1 MRLRNR
7 PHGLGLAKRQPQLAD
22 ASGSTWSAG
31 GASTEGTSQW
41 AAGTSVAGSG
51 QWAGTWAATAPV
63 AAADGTTAAGASAA
77 DGSAAGTAQG
87 STEQWTAAAATDT
100 TTQSTAGT
108 TAEGAGTEAAAAAAA
123 PAAPAAAQDSTAA
136 GTASTWAAPAS
147 DAASTGETAAGIA
160 TTDPTTQWSAG
171 APSAEPP
178 TAAAAAPV
186 VGATTFATAVIP
198 TATGMSK
205 SLPSSNPSEA
215 TATSTVISVDSGKHA
230 GTPGGTKA
238 AIGLSVVIVVAAM
251 AGLILWSLRR
261 KKRRLRQIIAKSR
274 GEKVSDSPRTSDEF
288 VRYASKVYTEGTSA
302 VRQAGGKIKTTYQS
316 KIPVLRRHF
325 ENAKYEPIKEFSRK
339 VYSTS
344 VTTLKKVG
352 GFVHSSWGSKTHVPR
367 PYSTYSTYSSSS
379 LHQGL
384 RDLPRSCHA
393 NELAPVMEVSE
404 SIESPTG
411 SSETLV
417 GDVGRLKDAAVSSTP
432 KLETGKFPEAKVA
445 TVETVTPISPESSGS
460 SSPSSLSST
469 ASSSPSVSRSPTV
482 DRVSRSPTVESRTYP
497 GTPDIS
503 FARVYRVEMDFKP
516 VSPEH
521 VELKEG
527 QNAVL
532 HLVYDDGWALVNV
545 LETAQEGLVPR
556 ACFGAYPVRHQAQYM
571 GSNLQISTDGIPR
584 SISSATPTEYG
595 SDGDI
600 GRFYSQCASPDL
612 PTPAS
617 LHETLPRPQRLKSL
631 PSLASLFRSA
641 SSFKSMV

>member
-22 ASGSTWSAG
+22 ASGSTWSAS
-31 GASTEGTSQW
+31 GASAYGTGQW
-41 AAGTSVAGSG
+41 SADTSVAGSG
-51 QWAGTWAATAPV
+51 QWAGSG
-63 AAADGTTAAGASAA
+63 AAAGDASTAGT
-77 DGSAAGTAQG
+77 AAGTA
-87 STEQWTAAAATDT
+87 
-100 TTQSTAGT
+100 AGT
-108 TAEGAGTEAAAAAAA
+108 
-123 PAAPAAAQDSTAA
+123 DSTAA
-136 GTASTWAAPAS
+136 GTANTGAAPAS
-147 DAASTGETAAGIA
+147 DAATTSETAAEIA

-186 VGATTFATAVIP
+186 VGATTLATAVIP
-198 TATGMSK
+198 TATDTSK
-205 SLPSSNPSEA
+205 SLPSSTTSEA
-215 TATSTVISVDSGKHA
+215 TATSTVLSVNSTKHV
-230 GTPGGTKA
+230 GTPAGTKA
-238 AIGLSVVIVVAAM
+238 AIGLSVIIVVAAM

-261 KKRRLRQIIAKSR
+261 KKRRLREIIAKSR
-274 GEKVSDSPRTSDEF
+274 GEKVPESPRTSDEF
-288 VRYASKVYTEGTSA
+288 VRYASKVYTEGASA
-302 VRQAGGKIKTTYQS
+302 MRQAGGKIKTTYQS

-325 ENAKYEPIKEFSRK
+325 ENAKYEPIKEFSRQ

-352 GFVHSSWGSKTHVPR
+352 GFVHSTWAAKAHVPR
-367 PYSTYSTYSSSS
+367 PYSTYSTYSTSS
-379 LHQGL
+379 LQQGL

-393 NELAPVMEVSE
+393 NELAPVVEVTE

-460 SSPSSLSST
+460 SSSSPSSSSSSS